1 MLKTR
6 PACLLRHGNRIQ
18 CLSITVYIRYQ
29 IALMIWLKTLQVII
43 RPPQNGITKLT
54 LQFFFLQFKNVQ
66 CRHVKYVEIKL
77 FLPLSTLPGPAGSR
91 CQISLGLM
99 FFHRLRQVCGRIGQ
113 FRLHLVQK
121 IRTRNM
127 CLKSCVYIKFQHW
140 KWNASNVGSLV
151 MHRATT

>member
-29 IALMIWLKTLQVII
+29 ITLMICLKTLQVII

-54 LQFFFLQFKNVQ
+54 LQFFFLQFKSVQ
-66 CRHVKYVEIKL
+66 CTHVKYVEIKL

-140 KWNASNVGSLV
+140 K
-151 MHRATT
+151 